1 MCIKALLVGS
11 LLVFAA
17 ELLLSHKSVPR
28 KTLVALNT
36 FKP

>member
-1 MCIKALLVGS
+1 MCIKALLFGS

-28 KTLVALNT
+28 KNVGGT
-36 FKP
+36 